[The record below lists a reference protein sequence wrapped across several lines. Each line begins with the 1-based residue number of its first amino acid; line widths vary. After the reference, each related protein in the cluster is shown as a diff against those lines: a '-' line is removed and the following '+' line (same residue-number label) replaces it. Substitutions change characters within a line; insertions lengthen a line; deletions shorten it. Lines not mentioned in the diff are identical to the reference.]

1 MILKVKYI
9 DLDIEKNSV
18 VINEEDLKKS
28 GYKVGDRLFLEVQ
41 GISLVVIIHSTNSI
55 IKPGEV
61 GITKHIS
68 LKLDEGH
75 DIELKQAIIPK
86 SIKIIKKKLNG
97 EILTT
102 AEINTLISELKI
114 SRLSNT
120 EVSSFVAG
128 SYINDMNMNE
138 IVDMTKSMASTGDLL
153 DWGRDTIVDV
163 HSIGGIAGNK
173 YALLVV
179 PIVAAAGVKIPKTS
193 SRAITSGAGTA
204 DVLEVI
210 TNVTLTK
217 NEIMDLIRDT
227 NGCLIWAGG
236 MSLAPVDDMF
246 INVESRLS
254 INPKCLMLSSVM
266 SKKVAMGIKCLVI
279 DIPIGESAKVKTE
292 AEARKLASSFIELGE
307 LLKIKVECIITYGGQ
322 PLGRAIGPALEMKE
336 ALEALENPNDAPE
349 SLIEKS
355 LSIAGILLE
364 ISGAS
369 MKGEGMDV
377 AKEIL
382 YSGKALDKFRE
393 IVYKQYE
400 NKLKIISAK
409 NKGGVNLSYD
419 ENYNV
424 SENLFDNLNLNLN
437 SEIDSEINS
446 DENLENNESNITDG
460 KEKDKDNKNNKD
472 KKSKSKSK
480 DKGNNK
486 KILKKD
492 IEKIYLE
499 KLNNLKSE
507 DIKTGQYSYDIVSP
521 TRGYITKVSNKGLI
535 DVVKEAGAPF
545 DKKAGIMLNVKIGN
559 NVKKGDVL
567 YTIYSNSEEMLNNAI
582 KLARRIYPVNVEG
595 MIIKKVS
602 KF

>member
-1 MILKVKYI
+1 MILKVKYV

-41 GISLVVIIHSTNSI
+41 GSSLVVVIHSTSTI
-55 IKPGEV
+55 VKPGEV
-61 GITKHIS
+61 GITRHIT
-68 LKLDEGH
+68 LKLEEGH
-75 DIELKQAIIPK
+75 DIELKQAIVPK

-97 EILTT
+97 EILSTT
-102 AEINTLISELKI
+102 DINTLIAELKI

-120 EVSSFVAG
+120 EISSFVAG

-153 DWGRDTIVDV
+153 DWGRDTVVDV

-204 DVLEVI
+204 DVLEVV

-227 NGCLIWAGG
+227 SGCLIWAGG

-279 DIPIGESAKVKTE
+279 DIPIGEGAKVKTE

-336 ALEALENPNDAPE
+336 ALEALEHPEEAPE

-364 ISGAS
+364 LSGAS
-369 MKGEGMDV
+369 MKGDGMEA

-393 IVYKQYE
+393 IIYKQYE
-400 NKLKIISAK
+400 NKVKIKSKSENSENISF
-409 NKGGVNLSYD
+409 D

-424 SENLFDNLNLNLN
+424 SEKLFENLNLSVDLDSDSDSQDKNEEN
-437 SEIDSEINS
+437 SE
-446 DENLENNESNITDG
+446 NIA
-460 KEKDKDNKNNKD
+460 KKDNLSKKGKKD
-472 KKSKSKSK
+472 KK
-480 DKGNNK
+480 NK
-486 KILKKD
+486 ID
-492 IEKIYLE
+492 AQNIEKTYLK

-507 DIKTGQYSYDIVSP
+507 DIKIAKYSYDIVSP

-559 NVKKGDVL
+559 NVKKGDIL
-567 YTIYSNSEEMLNNAI
+567 YTVYSDSEEMLTNAI
-582 KLARRIYPVNVEG
+582 TLARRIYPVNVEG